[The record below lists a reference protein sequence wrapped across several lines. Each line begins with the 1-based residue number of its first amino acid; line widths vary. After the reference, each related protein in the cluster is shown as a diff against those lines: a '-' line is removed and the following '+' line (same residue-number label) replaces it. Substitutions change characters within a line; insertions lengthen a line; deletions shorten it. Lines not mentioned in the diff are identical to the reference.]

1 MQKYLLL
8 IVIGYVLGSIPFSYI
23 VGKLLN
29 DIDIREHGSGNA
41 GATNAFRVLG
51 VKGGL
56 LAFIGDFIKGAIAVI
71 IGRLLF
77 GLNGGLLTGL
87 FAVIGHCYPFTLK
100 FRGGKGV
107 ATTAG
112 IIIAVNPLMGLLL
125 IAFEFSIIFI
135 TRYVSLA
142 SILSAFAFPILS
154 YLFGMEKNF
163 IFLSVFLA
171 LFVIYRHRANLK
183 RLLNG
188 NEKKIK

>member
-87 FAVIGHCYPFTLK
+87 FAVIGHW
-100 FRGGKGV
+100 
-107 ATTAG
+107 
-112 IIIAVNPLMGLLL
+112 L
-125 IAFEFSIIFI
+125 I
-135 TRYVSLA
+135 
-142 SILSAFAFPILS
+142 
-154 YLFGMEKNF
+154 
-163 IFLSVFLA
+163 
-171 LFVIYRHRANLK
+171 H
-183 RLLNG
+183 
-188 NEKKIK
+188 